1 MHVGLV
7 TLVVR
12 DYDEAIAFYTGPLG
26 FELRADTALGDGK
39 RWVVVAP
46 PGAATGLLLASADG
60 PAQEARAG
68 DQTGGRVA
76 FFLNTDDF
84 ARDHERML
92 AAGVIFEEP
101 PRNEPYGTVAV
112 FRDLC
117 GNRWD
122 LVQPR

>member
-1 MHVGLV
+1 MRVGLV

-26 FELRADTALGDGK
+26 FELREDTALGDGK

-46 PGAATGLLLASADG
+46 PGSPTGLLLALADG
-60 PAQEARAG
+60 PAQQARAG
-68 DQTGGRVA
+68 DQTGGRVG

-84 ARDHERML
+84 GRDHERML
-92 AAGVIFEEP
+92 AAGVRFEEP
-101 PRNEPYGTVAV
+101 PRHEPYGTVAV
-112 FRDLC
+112 FRDLY